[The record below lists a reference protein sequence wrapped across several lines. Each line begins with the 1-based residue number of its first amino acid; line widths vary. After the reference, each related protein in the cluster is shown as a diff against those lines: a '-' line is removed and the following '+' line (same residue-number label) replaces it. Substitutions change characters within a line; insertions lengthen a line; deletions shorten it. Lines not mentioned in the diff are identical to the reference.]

1 MAIYNLNKEQ
11 IVDKSAKLKSI
22 FCPNDSLNHK
32 AYRNIGLHIVYVLVF
47 VLYVPMWFSFYTK

>member
-22 FCPNDSLNHK
+22 FCPE
-32 AYRNIGLHIVYVLVF
+32 RQFEPQGI
-47 VLYVPMWFSFYTK
+47 